1 MLDEAIE
8 YLKQLQLKV
17 QTLTMRNRFD
27 LPPVYAQEQGMQRGM
42 GIGIGIGIGMGMGK
56 GYEGIGM
63 GYNEGYKFPNTSE
76 GFSARWEVGI
86 MSNHIGMLSS
96 TNMVKSDPGFCSEL
110 ENVKQY
116 EFANHSTSIKVA
128 GCLEHLKEIPCMVHA

>member
-42 GIGIGIGIGMGMGK
+42 GMGMGK

-76 GFSARWEVGI
+76 GFS
-86 MSNHIGMLSS
+86 
-96 TNMVKSDPGFCSEL
+96 DPGFCSEL

-116 EFANHSTSIKVA
+116 EFANHSTSIKV
-128 GCLEHLKEIPCMVHA
+128 GCRVLGTLKRDPYAWFMLKVLLEQFYICIG

>member
-42 GIGIGIGIGMGMGK
+42 RIGMGK
-56 GYEGIGM
+56 GYEGIGI

-76 GFSARWEVGI
+76 G
-86 MSNHIGMLSS
+86 L
-96 TNMVKSDPGFCSEL
+96 SDPGFFSEL

-116 EFANHSTSIKVA
+116 EFADHSTSTMVGWRVLGTLKRDPYAWFMLKVLHEQFYICI
-128 GCLEHLKEIPCMVHA
+128 G

>member
-17 QTLTMRNRFD
+17 QECKGEWELELKWEWEN
-27 LPPVYAQEQGMQRGM
+27 
-42 GIGIGIGIGMGMGK
+42 MGMGK

-63 GYNEGYKFPNTSE
+63 GYNKFPNTCE

-86 MSNHIGMLSS
+86 MSNHIGKLSS

-110 ENVKQY
+110 ANVKQY
-116 EFANHSTSIKVA
+116 EFANHSTSIKV
-128 GCLEHLKEIPCMVHA
+128 GCMVLGTLKRDPYAWFMLKVLLEQFHICIG